1 MIIYIFLLAYS
12 VFLIGC
18 RPSRPDSQLSRE
30 KVPEEGQCLMLDIEN
45 LTVTEKA
52 LTLDYEVSNPFTHD
66 IRICQDI
73 DTEGK
78 YDVETRIDAE
88 TVWIKLRFNLARNFH
103 RDPPAIAKYLRLPR
117 GEPHSGRIILNL
129 PIRNASPVY
138 DFEERRKKRKQI
150 VLHRAVFEVG
160 YFGGEFGE
168 FFDVASEILKEK
180 GIKRNIQ
187 VIGGRKL
194 LLTQPLIVEEI
205 QDSQPREV
213 VYVDDLWSSIKLEKS
228 ARVVVTDVDIPCSV
242 VDDDKE

>member
-1 MIIYIFLLAYS
+1 MTTIFCVILLTCS
-12 VFLIGC
+12 VLLSGC
-18 RPSRPDSQLSRE
+18 RRAPDS
-30 KVPEEGQCLMLDIEN
+30 EEGRMLEIEN

-52 LTLDYEVSNPFTHD
+52 LTLDYRVSNPFE
-66 IRICQDI
+66 QDI
-73 DTEGK
+73 WVCEDIDVNGE

-88 TVWIKLRFNLARNFH
+88 TVWIKLRFNLARNVH
-103 RDPPAIAKYLRLPR
+103 RDPPAIAKYLRLLP
-117 GEPHSGRIILNL
+117 GESHSGRILLNL

-138 DFEERRKKRKQI
+138 SFSDERRKEHEQI

-168 FFDVASEILKEK
+168 FFDVAAEIFKEK

-205 QDSQPREV
+205 LDGQPREV
-213 VYVDDLWSSIKLEKS
+213 VYVDDLWSSIKLEES
-228 ARVVVTDVDIPCSV
+228 AKVVCTDVDIPCSV
-242 VDDDKE
+242 AVDDK